1 MTTDIMPA
9 AGLKNYKTTGLNLS
23 SVYWS
28 PSAPDEAKRVVYID
42 IKTVDH
48 VNDDTG
54 ETKMLPT
61 LILAD
66 PETKEVIHQA
76 SARLV
81 GIFQREQPEPGTPF
95 LIVYKGKVK
104 NQTNSYQSDS
114 WAVYRLVPNE
124 K

>member
-9 AGLKNYKTTGLNLS
+9 TGLKNYKPSGLNLS
-23 SVYWS
+23 VIYWT
-28 PSAPDEAKRVVYID
+28 PSHIDESKRLVYID
-42 IKTVDH
+42 IKTVEH
-48 VNDDTG
+48 TNEETG
-54 ETKMLPT
+54 ETKALST

-81 GIFQREQPEPGTPF
+81 GIFQREQPDPGTPF
-95 LIVYKGKVK
+95 EIVYKGKMK

-114 WAVYRLVPNE
+114 WAVYRLVPND

>member
-9 AGLKNYKTTGLNLS
+9 AGLKNYKPQGLNLS

-28 PSAPDEAKRVVYID
+28 PKQIDESKRLVYID
-42 IKTVDH
+42 IKTVEH
-48 VNDDTG
+48 TNEETG
-54 ETKMLPT
+54 EMKELPT
-61 LILAD
+61 VIFAD

-81 GIFQREQPEPGTPF
+81 GIFQREQPDPGTPF
-95 LIVYKGKVK
+95 EIIYKGKVK
-104 NQTNSYQSDS
+104 NQNNSFHSDS
-114 WAVYRLVPNE
+114 WAVYRLIPNE

>member
-1 MTTDIMPA
+1 MPT
-9 AGLKNYKTTGLNLS
+9 AGLKNYKASGLNLS
-23 SVYWS
+23 SVYWT
-28 PSAPDEAKRVVYID
+28 PQQLDESKRLVYID
-42 IKTVDH
+42 IKTVEH
-48 VNDDTG
+48 VNEETG
-54 ETKMLPT
+54 ETKVLPT
-61 LILAD
+61 VIFAD

-76 SARLV
+76 SSRLV

-95 LIVYKGKVK
+95 EILYKGKVK